1 MKIVILVFL
10 TCRVIFLKMDDIFE
24 ENWAQNIIFWDYPQS
39 NLCESRANDKMMVE
53 KEPNCDVENTLPAPL
68 HLNKSG
74 IIIVKTNGNALKQ
87 DEKMMAWVF
96 NIISNFKV

>member
-1 MKIVILVFL
+1 
-10 TCRVIFLKMDDIFE
+10 
-24 ENWAQNIIFWDYPQS
+24 
-39 NLCESRANDKMMVE
+39 MMVE